1 VGSDRQANGNRC
13 QLELK
18 ANPVG
23 DIMDSSNIT
32 SNKTDGTADR
42 ESLFEAQL
50 QQSAVNQSVD
60 ILLSQKWAVADGKAI
75 ISA

>member
-1 VGSDRQANGNRC
+1 
-13 QLELK
+13 
-18 ANPVG
+18 
-23 DIMDSSNIT
+23 MDSSNIT

-50 QQSAVNQSVD
+50 QHSAVNQSVD
-60 ILLSQKWAVADGKAI
+60 ILLSQKWAVADGKTI